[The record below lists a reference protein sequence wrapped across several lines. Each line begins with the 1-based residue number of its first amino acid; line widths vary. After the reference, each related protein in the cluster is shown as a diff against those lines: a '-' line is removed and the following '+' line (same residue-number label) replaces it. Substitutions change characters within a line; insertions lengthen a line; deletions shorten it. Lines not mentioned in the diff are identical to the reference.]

1 MNDSNIK
8 IKTTKTYLFND
19 YLQSK
24 NKLEKRQSNKNII
37 IENMRY
43 INIFLLI
50 IIFIFI
56 VFSNLHKNF
65 NKNQFTFNLEQQLN
79 ISKEI
84 IKIYSS
90 LFNVA
95 KNQLNK
101 GPQKIIN
108 YIPKN
113 ENFKEKKGIAIC
125 SIGKN
130 ENLYVKEYVEYYLKL
145 GIKKII
151 IYDNNDINGEKFED
165 ILEKFIKINF
175 VEIINIRGFHSS
187 QIPIYNLCYKTY
199 NIQFDYIAFLDFD
212 EFITIK
218 ENLNINKYLYNS
230 KFQKCETILLNWVI
244 YGDNDLEKY
253 DNRSLVERF
262 TKPNK
267 KVKRGKS
274 IVRTDI
280 SNLII
285 VTTLIIG
292 VNTKYFCDSN
302 GKRIFPNSYYNF
314 EPPQKSQAF
323 IKHFF
328 TKTVEEFC
336 IKLKRGDAHFYK
348 GQSDYKRIMN
358 GRISTFMR
366 INKIKKSKLKIL
378 EKCTGI
384 HLRKYRY
391 KVKNNYLIKKYI

>member
-1 MNDSNIK
+1 M
-8 IKTTKTYLFND
+8 
-19 YLQSK
+19 
-24 NKLEKRQSNKNII
+24 
-37 IENMRY
+37 
-43 INIFLLI
+43 
-50 IIFIFI
+50 
-56 VFSNLHKNF
+56 
-65 NKNQFTFNLEQQLN
+65 
-79 ISKEI
+79 
-84 IKIYSS
+84 
-90 LFNVA
+90 
-95 KNQLNK
+95 
-101 GPQKIIN
+101 
-108 YIPKN
+108 
-113 ENFKEKKGIAIC
+113 
-125 SIGKN
+125 
-130 ENLYVKEYVEYYLKL
+130 
-145 GIKKII
+145 
-151 IYDNNDINGEKFED
+151 
-165 ILEKFIKINF
+165 
-175 VEIINIRGFHSS
+175 
-187 QIPIYNLCYKTY
+187 
-199 NIQFDYIAFLDFD
+199 
-212 EFITIK
+212 
-218 ENLNINKYLYNS
+218 
-230 KFQKCETILLNWVI
+230 
-244 YGDNDLEKY
+244 
-253 DNRSLVERF
+253 
-262 TKPNK
+262 
-267 KVKRGKS
+267 KRGKS